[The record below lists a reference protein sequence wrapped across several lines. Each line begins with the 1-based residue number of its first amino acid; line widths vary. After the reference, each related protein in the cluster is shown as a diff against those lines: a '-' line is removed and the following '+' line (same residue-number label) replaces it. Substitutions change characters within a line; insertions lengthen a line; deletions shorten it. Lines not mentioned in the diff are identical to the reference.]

1 MTLDS
6 RGDWVRTGYSSNVTP
21 DMDGAEV
28 TLFGWV
34 QEVRDLGGIRFII
47 LQDREGTI
55 QVTIP
60 KKKVAPEVLSKSD
73 ALQKRFSIG
82 VKGTVKKTAMTP
94 RGIEVIP
101 KEIRVFNVAAE
112 QLPIDITGKT
122 PANIEVR
129 LDARALDLCQEQN
142 AAAFKVQH
150 HALAA
155 IRDFLFEKG
164 FLEVHTPRII
174 ASATEGGAELFPV
187 DYFGRK
193 AYLAQSPQLYKEQL
207 TMSLEKVFEVGPFF
221 RAELSHTRRHLSEF
235 VSVDIEQAFANAD
248 DVMSLLEQVIQH
260 TCKMVKEKCA
270 KELASLKYRATVP
283 EIPFKRF
290 TYDEILADL
299 KEQGVVI
306 PWGEDIP
313 TPAFRKMGKSPTDL
327 TRTKGKVVG
336 EPVQQDSGAFS
347 EKYSRYYFITDWP
360 THSKAFY
367 IKPKDSKPELCEG
380 FDLMWRWIELV
391 SGGTRIAEKNLLM
404 ERMKEKGLNPDSFK
418 YHLQAFDYGMA
429 PHAGWAIGLERL
441 TMVLTG
447 KKNIREVSLYP
458 RDQTRL
464 TP

>member
-6 RGDWVRTGYSSNVTP
+6 LGEWTRTHFTSNVTP
-21 DMDGAEV
+21 EMDGVEV

-34 QEVRDLGGIRFII
+34 FEVRDLGGIRFVI
-47 LQDREGTI
+47 LQDRDGTI
-55 QVTIP
+55 QITIP
-60 KKKVAPEVLSKSD
+60 KKRVPPEVVSKTD
-73 ALQKRFSIG
+73 ALQKRFTIG
-82 VKGTVKKTAMTP
+82 VKGTVKKTTMTP
-94 RGIEVIP
+94 RGVEVIP

-129 LDARALDLCQEQN
+129 LDARALDLSLAQN
-142 AAAFKVQH
+142 LAAFRIQH
-150 HALAA
+150 QALSA
-155 IRDFLFEKG
+155 IRDYLFDKG

-187 DYFGRK
+187 DYFGNK

-207 TMSLEKVFEVGPFF
+207 TMSFEKVFEVGPFF

-235 VSVDIEQAFANAD
+235 VSVDIEQAFSSAE
-248 DVMSLLEQVIQH
+248 DVMQLLEQVIQH
-260 TCKMVKEKCA
+260 TCKVIKEKCT
-270 KELASLKYRATVP
+270 KELGDLKYHATVP
-283 EIPFKRF
+283 ELPFKRF
-290 TYDEILADL
+290 TYDEVLRDL
-299 KEQGVVI
+299 KEKGVTI
-306 PWGEDIP
+306 PWGEDI
-313 TPAFRKMGKSPTDL
+313 TTEAFRALGKE
-327 TRTKGKVVG
+327 RG
-336 EPVQQDSGAFS
+336 
-347 EKYSRYYFITDWP
+347 YYYFITDWP

-367 IKPKDSKPELCEG
+367 IKPRQDKPELCEG

-391 SGGTRIAEKNLLM
+391 SGGTRIADKALLM

-418 YHLQAFDYGMA
+418 YHLQAFDYGMP

-458 RDQTRL
+458 RDRARL

>member
-1 MTLDS
+1 MIFDS
-6 RGDWVRTGYSSNVTP
+6 LEDWARTYYSSNLTP
-21 DMDGAEV
+21 CMDGSEV
-28 TLFGWV
+28 TLLGWV

-73 ALQKRFSIG
+73 TLQKRFSIG
-82 VKGTVKKTAMTP
+82 VKGVVKKTTMTP
-94 RGIEVIP
+94 RGVEVIP
-101 KEIRVFNVAAE
+101 KEIRIFNTAAE

-129 LDARALDLCQEQN
+129 LDARALDLAQEQN
-142 AAAFKVQH
+142 SAAFKIQH
-150 HALAA
+150 PAVAA
-155 IRDFLFEKG
+155 IRDFLCKRG

-174 ASATEGGAELFPV
+174 ASATEGGAELFAV
-187 DYFGRK
+187 DYFGQK

-235 VSVDIEQAFANAD
+235 VSVDIEEAFSSAE
-248 DVMSLLEQVIQH
+248 DVMRLLEQVIQY
-260 TCKMVKEKCA
+260 TCKAVQEKCA
-270 KELASLKYRATVP
+270 KELSALKYRATVP

-290 TYDEILADL
+290 SYDEILRDL
-299 KEQGVVI
+299 KEQGVNI
-306 PWGEDIP
+306 PWGEDIS
-313 TPAFRKMGKSPTDL
+313 TEAFRILGKE
-327 TRTKGKVVG
+327 RG
-336 EPVQQDSGAFS
+336 
-347 EKYSRYYFITDWP
+347 YYYFITDWP
-360 THSKAFY
+360 THAKAFY
-367 IKPKDSKPELCEG
+367 IKPKPGKPELCEG

-391 SGGTRIAEKNLLM
+391 SGGTRIADKASLM
-404 ERMKEKGLNPDSFK
+404 ERMKEKGLNPQSFK
-418 YHLQAFDYGMA
+418 YHLRAFDYGMP

-447 KKNIREVSLYP
+447 KKNIRETSFYP
-458 RDQTRL
+458 RDRMRL